1 MLSYDV
7 SHIIVL
13 DAPYEGLVHL
23 QAESFLPGVVQQFSR
38 RRFSLETLRTSGS
51 LAHDNIIYCRVPEG
65 RGLHQSARP
74 LSRDE
79 TRSENPLNYRNENGT
94 STGAILTKAGQAWH
108 ATIPYIVMITLEEF
122 WSCIWRTTTKS
133 I

>member
-1 MLSYDV
+1 MIYVLWHAGLPLYMCFNSLSQYVLSYDV

-79 TRSENPLNYRNENGT
+79 TRSENP
-94 STGAILTKAGQAWH
+94 
-108 ATIPYIVMITLEEF
+108 
-122 WSCIWRTTTKS
+122 
-133 I
+133 